1 MFDLNDLTKR
11 IDQEIAAE
19 VAHEKA
25 VWADWMRWDRVRE
38 TRLRRHE
45 VEARHIIELL
55 KPRLDVFIERFKP
68 VIKVEPAIHQHTSS
82 VRLTFASRVAKVT
95 LQFGVYPDQDVS
107 HICVD
112 CTQEIV
118 PVLVSY
124 DKQSSIQFPLGAVN
138 DAALVQWFDDRIVA
152 FVKAY
157 IAVVR
162 QDTALKEQLKDDF
175 VEDPVARIR
184 FPKYVAKST
193 LERDGQVFYFV
204 DEETRREFEQQSAAP
219 DGRAGNE
226 SFAVAS
232 KT

>member
-1 MFDLNDLTKR
+1 MTGLNDLIKR

-25 VWADWMRWDRVRE
+25 VSAELMRWSRE
-38 TRLRRHE
+38 REMRLRRHE
-45 VEARHIIELL
+45 VDARHVIELL

-68 VIKVEPAIHQHTSS
+68 VINVEPAIHQHTSW

-95 LQFGVYPDQDVS
+95 LKFSVSPDQEVS
-107 HICVD
+107 HICID

-124 DKQSSIQFPLGAVN
+124 DKQSSIEFPLGEVN
-138 DAALVQWFDDRIVA
+138 DEPLIQWFDDRIVE

-175 VEDPVARIR
+175 VEDPVAKIR
-184 FPKYVAKST
+184 FPKFVAQST
-193 LERDGQVFYFV
+193 LERDGKVYYFV
-204 DEETRREFEQQSAAP
+204 DEETRREFEQQKTAP
-219 DGRAGNE
+219 
-226 SFAVAS
+226 AVA
-232 KT
+232 